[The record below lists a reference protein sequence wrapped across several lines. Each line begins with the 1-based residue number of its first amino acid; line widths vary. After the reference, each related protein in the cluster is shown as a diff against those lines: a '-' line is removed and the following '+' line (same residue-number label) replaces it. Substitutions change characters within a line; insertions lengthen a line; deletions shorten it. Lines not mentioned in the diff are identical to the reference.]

1 VRVRRP
7 TSFADCVVWARLKF
21 EELFTNNIKQLLFN
35 FPLEMFTPLA
45 PHAPPRRAAA
55 PPH

>member
-35 FPLEMFTPLA
+35 FPLDMFTPLA